1 MQKNNSVVSKEDLE
15 NYSKNKDI
23 LTRNAQEKA
32 YEESIKKMSH
42 EEIVEKISK
51 LTTDNYITKQKLTD
65 LENEIKECE
74 KTLNIEC
81 TPENIVKY
89 KQNLDK
95 SMRTAL
101 KNIALAE
108 EALLDEAKD
117 MPDDVRRK
125 WLEDII
131 NEQLDQDKED
141 VKGKV

>member
-1 MQKNNSVVSKEDLE
+1 MPNNNLVSKEDLE
-15 NYSKNKDI
+15 TYNKNKAI
-23 LTRNAQEKA
+23 VTKNLQEQA
-32 YEESIKKMSH
+32 YEESIKNMSH
-42 EEIVEKISK
+42 EEIVAKISK
-51 LTTDNYITKQKLTD
+51 LTTDNYITKQRLTE

-81 TPENIVKY
+81 TPENIVKF

-108 EALLDEAKD
+108 EALLEEAKD

-131 NEQLDQDKED
+131 NEQIDTDKKEI
-141 VKGKV
+141 KGKI

>member
-1 MQKNNSVVSKEDLE
+1 MQKNSSVLSKEDLE

>member
-1 MQKNNSVVSKEDLE
+1 MPNNNLVSKEDLE
-15 NYSKNKDI
+15 TYNKNKEI
-23 LTRNAQEKA
+23 VTRNLQEQA

-42 EEIVEKISK
+42 EEIVAKISK
-51 LTTDNYITKQKLTD
+51 LTTDNYITKQKLTE

-81 TPENIVKY
+81 TPENIVKF

-108 EALLDEAKD
+108 EALLEEAKD

-131 NEQLDQDKED
+131 NEQIDTDKKEI
-141 VKGKV
+141 KGKI

>member
-1 MQKNNSVVSKEDLE
+1 MQKNSSVVSKEDLE
-15 NYSKNKDI
+15 NYSKNKDK

>member
-1 MQKNNSVVSKEDLE
+1 MPNNNLVSKEDLE
-15 NYSKNKDI
+15 TYNKNKAI
-23 LTRNAQEKA
+23 VTKNLQEQA

-42 EEIVEKISK
+42 EEIVAKISK
-51 LTTDNYITKQKLTD
+51 LTTDNYITKQKLTE

-81 TPENIVKY
+81 TPENIVKF

-108 EALLDEAKD
+108 EALLEEAKD

-131 NEQLDQDKED
+131 NEQIDTDKKEI
-141 VKGKV
+141 KGKI

>member
-1 MQKNNSVVSKEDLE
+1 MPNNNLVSKEDLE
-15 NYSKNKDI
+15 TYNKNKEI
-23 LTRNAQEKA
+23 VTRNLQEQA

-42 EEIVEKISK
+42 EEIVAKISK
-51 LTTDNYITKQKLTD
+51 LTTDNYITKQRLTE

-81 TPENIVKY
+81 TPENIVKF

-108 EALLDEAKD
+108 EALLEEAKD

-131 NEQLDQDKED
+131 NEQIDTDKKEI
-141 VKGKV
+141 KGKI